1 MRSRILRALAASA
14 AAAILAGGAA
24 VTSTGTAF
32 ATPTHTASV
41 AQASQHAP
49 TAKKPCKTVKGYY
62 KKVTSHGKTTKVWV
76 KPHKVCPTK

>member
-1 MRSRILRALAASA
+1 MRSRIVRGLAASA
-14 AAAILAGGAA
+14 AAALLAGGAA
-24 VTSTGTAF
+24 VTATGTAS
-32 ATPTHTASV
+32 AAPAPTASV

-62 KKVTSHGKTTKVWV
+62 KKVTDHGKTKKVWV